1 MNETGKVQESY
12 SGTTHVAYPANPEA
26 FSKQVKNGSV
36 YIEFNV
42 PRESIRPGGKS
53 GWAIIPGPNSLEGR
67 NAALRGRPIPQ
78 MPLRQILSM

>member
-53 GWAIIPGPNSLEGR
+53 G
-67 NAALRGRPIPQ
+67 
-78 MPLRQILSM
+78 